1 MNYIVSSS
9 RSKVIMEGTGN
20 KNLGQPLDTWMY
32 FATCQKLGTW
42 LGLLGQGELGPGIWL
57 GSSLGPRL
65 EASPMASAIF
75 THGVPWYSGIK
86 SRAQDQTHHLLGW
99 RPKSQFGGRSS
110 KRRRL
115 EAAPMASAIFTHG
128 VPWFS
133 GIKSRAQKDSK
144 FWNFLGGQTR
154 KSKIHIVRSQK
165 SFVNTALPFMLMLK
179 LEWELYFM
187 DFNINFTQF
196 NLESSI

>member
-86 SRAQDQTHHLLGW
+86 LRAQDQTHHLLGW

-154 KSKIHIVRSQK
+154 KSKIHIVHCFYSAILGGWQ
-165 SFVNTALPFMLMLK
+165 SSE
-179 LEWELYFM
+179 EWWIRFPWLLLLWLRVVKTTSLF
-187 DFNINFTQF
+187 
-196 NLESSI
+196 LGG